1 MTPSD
6 REKSNLVDS
15 LLKQGISK
23 QEIEKVHRGLRD
35 RGYGEEEARRRS
47 QHALERMKV
56 QREQEERRRGKRMER
71 AGSAGREPAVEGSVE
86 RTEVPRAG
94 RADVSGRR
102 AVDSLPV
109 VSPALRR
116 RINRWAFRAGLLIT
130 RLPERLEDFASIFD
144 GSRPDCVNKAL
155 LRMLA
160 ARRTRRDAHPFE
172 YSFLESL
179 ETLGAAARRLLGG
192 AAPRAT
198 SLDREKARPREEAV
212 RRSLAAREPFALEF
226 FGRFAEPQDM
236 LQKSLEYLSAALR
249 AGLHV
254 EVSGLARV
262 VKDGL
267 RLIYATQP
275 IGIGTLDALFD
286 AAREVNLAYGDSRA
300 VGGGPGTSWPRL
312 ADELAEAEAG
322 FRASFQN
329 LPRYGREL
337 YPALLKCIASFFD
350 EMDDGEEKRA
360 RVLAFLELR
369 EDEILSYEDW
379 QRRAREGREKALR
392 ERQERELARLE
403 QEKAEQFSLRFEGT
417 LATLAQLFPESGIE
431 RVEQGE
437 FVLPYFVNRVFT
449 RSPIFQGRI
458 TDLESLSASD
468 PMGLIMVLHM
478 VLDDLLSSVEP
489 WPLEKS
495 LGKEGLAEALIALRE
510 AWQRANAR
518 LFDRYIDEVR
528 QYARESDGD
537 PRYTRLFRE
546 SAKARGIEERVNQ
559 LRNAAIRNF
568 GHVLAGRE
576 RSDAPRLHEL
586 AARLAALAGEAG
598 EIAGRAGPTAEDPV
612 RRKLAEDLE
621 AVTIVDFS
629 ARSQTGS
636 TDYRPVTRQVR
647 RWVEAR
653 HREAVSAIPR
663 IAQVAFLNILWGIA
677 ELYSYLLN
685 DPKSFAAQSGHGVA
699 VAGDE
704 EHATWARERG
714 MRGRESL
721 DLLEAKLKEEFP
733 GQFVDGLTGLK
744 NKDFFLKELPRRL
757 EKLKARRRP
766 FTFLLSDIDHFKWV
780 NDELG
785 HQRGD
790 DVLKATAAGILDGIR
805 EGDLAVR
812 YGGEE
817 ILIVVPADLH
827 TGVILAE
834 RLRYAQEQ
842 LLALREAFVP
852 VREIGTAHGQPCGTL
867 SIGVADVSG
876 TADLAAAVELADKA
890 LYAAK
895 RTRNAVVLIEPE
907 TSTRTGEPFTS
918 YAEYL
923 KRRQGA

>member
-6 REKSNLVDS
+6 RDKSSMVDNL
-15 LLKQGISK
+15 LRQGISK
-23 QEIEKVHRGLRD
+23 QEIEKVHRDLRD

-47 QHALERMKV
+47 QLALERMKV
-56 QREQEERRRGKRMER
+56 QREQEERRREKRNTRVVERPTERPDVHRPAR
-71 AGSAGREPAVEGSVE
+71 AGA
-86 RTEVPRAG
+86 
-94 RADVSGRR
+94 SGRR

-109 VSPALRR
+109 VPSALRR

-144 GSRPDCVNKAL
+144 GSRPDYVNKAL

-160 ARRTRRDAHPFE
+160 ARRARRDAHPFE
-172 YSFLESL
+172 YSLIESL
-179 ETLGAAARRLLGG
+179 ETLGSAARRLLGG
-192 AAPRAT
+192 PASHAT
-198 SLDREKARPREEAV
+198 SLDREMTRPREEAV
-212 RRSLAAREPFALEF
+212 KKSLAVREPFALEF

-236 LQKSLEYLSAALR
+236 LEKSLEYLSAALR
-249 AGLHV
+249 AGLRV

-275 IGIGTLDALFD
+275 IGIDTLDALFD
-286 AAREVNLAYGDSRA
+286 AAREANLAHGDSRA
-300 VGGGPGTSWPRL
+300 E
-312 ADELAEAEAG
+312 ELAEAEAG

-329 LPRYGREL
+329 LPRYSREL
-337 YPALLKCIASFFD
+337 YPALLKCIASFYD

-392 ERQERELARLE
+392 ERQEQELARLE
-403 QEKAEQFSLRFEGT
+403 QEKAERFSLRFEGT

-495 LGKEGLAEALIALRE
+495 LGKEGLAETLIELRE

-518 LFDRYIDEVR
+518 LFDAYIDEIR

-537 PRYTRLFRE
+537 PRYARIFRE
-546 SAKARGIEERVNQ
+546 SAKARGMEERVNQ

-568 GHVLAGRE
+568 GHVLADRE
-576 RSDAPRLHEL
+576 RTDAPRLHEL

-598 EIAGRAGPTAEDPV
+598 EIASRAEPKAEDPV
-612 RRKLAEDLE
+612 RRKLAEDLGSI
-621 AVTIVDFS
+621 TIVDFA
-629 ARSQTGS
+629 ARSHTGS
-636 TDYRPVTRQVR
+636 TDYRPVTRQIK

-663 IAQVAFLNILWGIA
+663 LAQVAFLDILWGIA

-685 DPKSFAAQSGHGVA
+685 DPKSFAARAGHGIT

-744 NKDFFLKELPRRL
+744 NKDFFLAELPRQL
-757 EKLKARRRP
+757 ERLKARRRP
-766 FTFLLSDIDHFKWV
+766 FTFLLADIDHFKWV

-785 HQRGD
+785 HSRGD
-790 DVLKATAAGILDGIR
+790 EVLKTTAAGILDGIR

-817 ILIVVPADLH
+817 ILVVVPADLH

-834 RLRYAQEQ
+834 RLRDAQEQ
-842 LLALREAFVP
+842 ILALREALASVQ
-852 VREIGTAHGQPCGTL
+852 EIGRAHGQPCGTL
-867 SIGVADVSG
+867 SIGVAEVSG
-876 TADLAAAVELADKA
+876 AADLAGAVELADKA

-895 RTRNAVVLIEPE
+895 RTRNAVVLIDPE
-907 TSTRTGEPFTS
+907 KSKRTGEPFTT

-923 KRRQGA
+923 KRRQGE

>member
-6 REKSNLVDS
+6 RDKSSMVDNL
-15 LLKQGISK
+15 LRQGISK
-23 QEIEKVHRGLRD
+23 QEIEKVHRDLRD

-47 QHALERMKV
+47 QLALERMKV
-56 QREQEERRRGKRMER
+56 QREQEERRREKRNTRVVERPTERPDVHRPAR
-71 AGSAGREPAVEGSVE
+71 AGA
-86 RTEVPRAG
+86 
-94 RADVSGRR
+94 SGRR

-109 VSPALRR
+109 VPSALRR

-144 GSRPDCVNKAL
+144 GSRPDYVNKAL

-160 ARRTRRDAHPFE
+160 ARRARRDAHPFE
-172 YSFLESL
+172 YSLIESL
-179 ETLGAAARRLLGG
+179 ETLGSAARRLLGG
-192 AAPRAT
+192 PASHAT
-198 SLDREKARPREEAV
+198 SLDREMTRPREEAV
-212 RRSLAAREPFALEF
+212 KKSLAVREPFALEF

-236 LQKSLEYLSAALR
+236 LEKSLEYLSAALR
-249 AGLHV
+249 AGLRV

-275 IGIGTLDALFD
+275 IGIDTLDALFD
-286 AAREVNLAYGDSRA
+286 AAREANLAHGDSRA
-300 VGGGPGTSWPRL
+300 E
-312 ADELAEAEAG
+312 ELAEAEAG

-329 LPRYGREL
+329 LPRYSREL
-337 YPALLKCIASFFD
+337 YPALLKCIASFYD
-350 EMDDGEEKRA
+350 EMDDGVEKRA

-392 ERQERELARLE
+392 ERQEQELARLE
-403 QEKAEQFSLRFEGT
+403 QEKAERFSLRFEGT

-495 LGKEGLAEALIALRE
+495 LGKEGLAETLIELRE

-518 LFDRYIDEVR
+518 LFDAYIDEIR

-537 PRYTRLFRE
+537 PRYARIFRE
-546 SAKARGIEERVNQ
+546 SAKARGMEERVNQ

-568 GHVLAGRE
+568 GHVLADRE
-576 RSDAPRLHEL
+576 RTDAPRLHEL

-598 EIAGRAGPTAEDPV
+598 EIASRAEPKAEDPV
-612 RRKLAEDLE
+612 RRKLAEDLGSI
-621 AVTIVDFS
+621 TIVDFA
-629 ARSQTGS
+629 ARSHTGS
-636 TDYRPVTRQVR
+636 TDYRPVTRQIK

-663 IAQVAFLNILWGIA
+663 LAQVAFLDILWGIA

-685 DPKSFAAQSGHGVA
+685 DPKSFAARAGHGIT

-744 NKDFFLKELPRRL
+744 NKDFFLAELPRQL
-757 EKLKARRRP
+757 ERLKARRRP
-766 FTFLLSDIDHFKWV
+766 FTFLLADIDHFKWV

-785 HQRGD
+785 HSRGD
-790 DVLKATAAGILDGIR
+790 EVLKTTAAGILDGIR

-817 ILIVVPADLH
+817 ILVVVPADLH

-834 RLRYAQEQ
+834 RLRDAQEQ
-842 LLALREAFVP
+842 ILALREALASVQ
-852 VREIGTAHGQPCGTL
+852 EIGRAHGQPCGTL
-867 SIGVADVSG
+867 SIGVAEVSG
-876 TADLAAAVELADKA
+876 AADLAGAVELADKA

-895 RTRNAVVLIEPE
+895 RTRNAVVLIDPE
-907 TSTRTGEPFTS
+907 KSKRTGEPFTT

-923 KRRQGA
+923 KRRQGE